1 MSVIVFLGPSLD
13 KDKAI
18 DILDAHYLPPVK
30 MGDVYAAV
38 QRKPRAIVIIDGL
51 FEQTP
56 AVWHKEILYAIDQGV
71 KVYGGASMGALR
83 ATELQA
89 FGMRGIG
96 RIFSA
101 YNSGELED
109 DDEVAITHSFSDGI
123 YNCRSEAMVNIRFAI
138 QQATKEGV
146 ISEATGVRLTS
157 IGKAMFYPDRSWQ
170 GLLSYAKK
178 ESIDPHELEKF
189 NAFLDTQQPDQKR
202 DDAIQV
208 LQEVGREMADISPIK
223 KTNDF
228 VFEHTVFW
236 EYLVTYC
243 ARASASGDH
252 QASNDRVRNHVRLTF
267 ADRDSVRQRA
277 LLLFLVSEEA
287 RRIGLKIT
295 DDRAALQSFRYKRG
309 LLSQGELL
317 AWLKQKQMT
326 QEQCLEIAR
335 LEVLMLRME
344 QRYAEQIDRQL
355 RPVLLADGKYSETI
369 SKVSKKWKRVEQTGS
384 MHITEDLIESRDKV
398 LDWYQNKYSKVHQHL
413 DEHIAELGFTSMRQ
427 FLNELYAEYLQT
439 HDEL

>member
-1 MSVIVFLGPSLD
+1 MSVVVFLGPSLD
-13 KDKAI
+13 KSKAKE
-18 DILDAHYLPPVK
+18 ILDAHYLPPVK

-56 AVWHKEILYAIDQGV
+56 AVWHKEILYAIDQGI

-89 FGMRGIG
+89 FGMLGVG

-101 YNSGELED
+101 YSSGELED
-109 DDEVAITHSFSDGI
+109 DDEVAITHSFSDGV
-123 YNCRSEAMVNIRFAI
+123 YSFRSEAMVNIRFAI
-138 QQATKEGV
+138 QSAISQGV
-146 ISEATGVRLTS
+146 IAEATGDRLTA
-157 IGKAMFYPDRSWQ
+157 IGKAMFYPDRNWQ
-170 GLLSYAKK
+170 ALLSYAKK
-178 ESIDPHELEKF
+178 ESINSIELEKF
-189 NAFLDTQQPDQKR
+189 NVFLDDQQPDQKR

-208 LQEVGREMADISPIK
+208 LRQVGLEMADISPAK

-243 ARASASGDH
+243 GRAGISDEH
-252 QASNDRVRNHVRLTF
+252 QVSNDRVRNHVRLTF

-277 LLLFLVSEEA
+277 LLLFFVLEEA
-287 RRIGLKIT
+287 RRTGLEVT
-295 DDRAALQSFRYKRG
+295 DDRAALQHFRYKRG
-309 LLSQGELL
+309 LLTQGELL
-317 AWLKQKQMT
+317 AWLAEKQMT
-326 QEQCLEIAR
+326 REQCLEIAR

-398 LDWYQNKYSKVHQHL
+398 LDWYQNKHSKVHQHL

-427 FLNELYAEYLQT
+427 FLNELYAEYLDV
-439 HDEL
+439 HDS